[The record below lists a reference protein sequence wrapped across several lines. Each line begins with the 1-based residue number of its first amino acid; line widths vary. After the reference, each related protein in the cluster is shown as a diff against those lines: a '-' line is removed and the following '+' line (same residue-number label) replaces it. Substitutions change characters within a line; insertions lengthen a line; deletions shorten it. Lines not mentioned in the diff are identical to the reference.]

1 MTGLGVRR
9 LDWGELREDGKG
21 NGGLGLGGLSPRS
34 IAIDKAGLKTGV
46 WGQRPEI
53 IQEIWVQI
61 PGFEPV
67 WGTVGV
73 VSK

>member
-1 MTGLGVRR
+1 MRR
-9 LDWGELREDGKG
+9 LDWGELREDGESD
-21 NGGLGLGGLSPRS
+21 GGLGSGGLSPRS
-34 IAIDKAGLKTGV
+34 IAIGKAGLETGV
-46 WGQRPEI
+46 LGQRLGI
-53 IQEIWVQI
+53 IQEIWVQV